1 MIDKRSYIPYIGLF
15 ICVFLHTGLLAQTN
29 EQKALE
35 SKREQLEMEIKEINR
50 LLFAEKKERGNVLDQ
65 MEAMDQK
72 INVRQ
77 QLIRVTN
84 QQSNLLN
91 RQINTNIRNIGK
103 LRNDLAFLKE
113 EYGNMI
119 QKSYQNKSRQSR
131 LMFLLSAEDFFQ
143 AFKRFQYMKQYTQ
156 YRKEQGEQIV
166 VKTDELTQL
175 NKDLADQRK
184 EKDRLV
190 AENTEVKNQL
200 YKEIQAQKELLKNI
214 KKNESKY
221 ATEINKKKQEA
232 KRIDEQI
239 EKLIRSAIAA
249 SNKEVGKKSSV
260 SSSTT
265 ASSSVFVLTPEA
277 TILANNFSANK
288 GKLIWPVEKGIK
300 RQGFGVYNDAV
311 YPGIKHQSN
320 GVIIATD
327 EGSQARAIFE
337 GEVIAILSVPGGNKG
352 VQIKHGNY
360 ISTYYNLSTVNV
372 KKGDKVNIKSNL
384 GEIYTSRSN
393 GTTQLKFYLYQN
405 TTRLNPEEWIYRL

>member
-1 MIDKRSYIPYIGLF
+1 MGSKHSYIVYFLLVMFVGIGN
-15 ICVFLHTGLLAQTN
+15 IAIAQTN

-35 SKREQLEMEIKEINR
+35 SKREQLQKEISEINR
-50 LLFAEKKERGNVLDQ
+50 LLFAEKKEKGNVLEQ

-91 RQINTNIRNIGK
+91 RQINTNVRNIGK

-131 LMFLLSAEDFFQ
+131 LMFLLSSENFLQ

-166 VKTDELTQL
+166 AKTDELTQL
-175 NKDLADQRK
+175 NKDLSEQRK
-184 EKDRLV
+184 EKDKLV
-190 AENTEVKNQL
+190 AENTQIKNQL
-200 YKEIQAQKELLKNI
+200 YKEIQSQKELLKSI
-214 KKNESKY
+214 RKNESKY
-221 ATEINKKKQEA
+221 ATAIENKKKEA

-239 EKLIRSAIAA
+239 ERLIRSAIAA
-249 SNKEVGKKSSV
+249 SNREASKS

-265 ASSSVFVLTPEA
+265 TSSSKFVLTPEA
-277 TILANNFSANK
+277 TIVANNFSANK

-311 YPGIKHQSN
+311 YPGIKHESN

-327 EGSQARAIFE
+327 EGSKARAIFE

-360 ISTYYNLSTVNV
+360 ISTYYNLSRVYV
-372 KKGDKVNIKSNL
+372 KKGDKVNTKSDL
-384 GEIYTSRSN
+384 GDIYTSKSS
-393 GTTQLKFYLYQN
+393 GTTQLKFYLYKD
-405 TTRLNPEEWIYRL
+405 TTRLNPEEWIYQL